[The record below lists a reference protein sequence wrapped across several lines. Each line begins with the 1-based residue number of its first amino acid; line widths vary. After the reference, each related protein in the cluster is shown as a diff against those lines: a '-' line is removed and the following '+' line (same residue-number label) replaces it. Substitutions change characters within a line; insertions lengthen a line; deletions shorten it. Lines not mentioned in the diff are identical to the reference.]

1 MVAPKG
7 KEFSMTD
14 NERRI
19 RIGQRFITGFPED
32 HVTDEFRSMVKKWKI
47 GNIILFQHNIK
58 SRAQLKAL
66 TKELE
71 DLVVSE
77 TGIKPFI
84 AIDQEG
90 GVVTRLPSDAINVPG
105 AMALSS
111 LRENCEEAI
120 FRCASITAKEM
131 LSLGC
136 TLDFAPDCDVNNN
149 PQNRVIGVR
158 SYSGD
163 PYVVAKN
170 SSFAIKGYLSQ
181 GLVCCAKHFP
191 GHGDTSVDSHIG
203 LPVIEKS
210 LEELEE
216 VELVPFRASIEAGVP
231 SIMTSHIV
239 FPKIDDSGL
248 PSTMNRTIITGILR
262 ERLGYD
268 GLDFTDCLEMGAI
281 KQNWGTVNGAI
292 MAFKAGVDIAC
303 ISHTPSLA
311 CEACDIAFESVDDAE
326 LNESFMRIVLAKDR
340 FLSRRIPQYN
350 VVEREFDAAY
360 VERIRA
366 RTLTEVHK
374 LNPLGSFP
382 AFVGCYPFVVTLASN
397 PENKTACFP
406 LAMKELFEGRTI
418 GATAIV
424 TSVDPTAE
432 EIKEVCEKCHSN
444 TSVTIGTYNGHS
456 KPGQIALIKALEK
469 TMSCVNVVA
478 LRNPFEFSELSPS
491 TGALAAYEYSP
502 MIMAPIA
509 AVLSG
514 NACADGITRLGGVHE

>member
-1 MVAPKG
+1 MIATKG
-7 KEFSMTD
+7 KEFSMTE

-32 HVTDEFRSMVKKWKI
+32 HVTDEFRAMVKKWKI

-66 TKELE
+66 TKDLE
-71 DLVVSE
+71 ELVVSE

-111 LRENCEEAI
+111 LGKGCDEAI

-149 PQNRVIGVR
+149 PHNRVIGVR
-158 SYSGD
+158 SYSDD
-163 PYVVAKN
+163 PSVVAKN

-181 GLVCCAKHFP
+181 GVVCCAKHFP
-191 GHGDTSVDSHIG
+191 GHGDTCVDSHIG

-210 LEELEE
+210 LEELEK
-216 VELVPFRASIEAGVP
+216 VELVPFRSAIEAGVP

-248 PSTMNRTIITGILR
+248 PSTMNRIIITDILR
-262 ERLGYD
+262 TRLGFD
-268 GLDFTDCLEMGAI
+268 GLVFTDCLEMGAI
-281 KQNWGTVNGAI
+281 KQNWGTVNGAL

-311 CEACDIAFESVDDAE
+311 CEACGLAFSNLDDSE
-326 LNESFMRIVLAKDR
+326 LDESFMRIVLAKDR
-340 FLSRRIPQYN
+340 FLSRDVFTYDA
-350 VVEREFDAAY
+350 VERGFDEAY
-360 VERIRA
+360 VERTRA
-366 RTLTEVHK
+366 KTLTEVRK
-374 LNPLGSFP
+374 LHPLGASP

-406 LAMKELFEGRTI
+406 LAMKELFEGGTI
-418 GATAIV
+418 GTTAIV
-424 TSVDPTAE
+424 TSIDPTAE
-432 EIKEVCEKCHSN
+432 EIKEVCEKCRSN

-469 TMSCVNVVA
+469 TMPCVNVVA

-502 MIMAPIA
+502 MIMAPVA
-509 AVLSG
+509 AVLAG
-514 NACADGITRLGGVHE
+514 RVEADGVLPIKLDY